1 MRAYTVACCV
11 ALCAA
16 FLPAVPAVADSEDSA
31 VPVEPVPVGG
41 DVLGKFC
48 ISVPVSTLAKTFA
61 AFFGLAGTGG
71 GTVIAAQSGVQ
82 PAAQVPAAVSA
93 PVPAPV
99 PAPVVA
105 PVVAPAPVPVN
116 ASPAGTQSLAGV
128 PLMERLVMG
137 AGLPRDLTILE
148 AVPC

>member
-1 MRAYTVACCV
+1 MRAYTAACCV

-16 FLPAVPAVADSEDSA
+16 LLPAVPAVADSEDSL

-48 ISVPVSTLAKTFA
+48 ISVPVNTLAQTFA

-71 GTVIAAQSGVQ
+71 GTVTAAQAGVQ
-82 PAAQVPAAVSA
+82 SAVP
-93 PVPAPV
+93 
-99 PAPVVA
+99 
-105 PVVAPAPVPVN
+105 APAPVN
-116 ASPAGTQSLAGV
+116 ASLAGTQSLAGV
-128 PLMERLVMG
+128 PLMERLLLDT
-137 AGLPRDLTILE
+137 GLPRDLTILE

>member
-1 MRAYTVACCV
+1 MRAYTAACCV

-16 FLPAVPAVADSEDSA
+16 FLPTVPAVADSEDSS

-48 ISVPVSTLAKTFA
+48 ISVPVNTLAQTFA

-71 GTVIAAQSGVQ
+71 GTVTAAQSGVQ
-82 PAAQVPAAVSA
+82 SAVPAPA
-93 PVPAPV
+93 PVAVPAPV
-99 PAPVVA
+99 
-105 PVVAPAPVPVN
+105 N
-116 ASPAGTQSLAGV
+116 ASLAGTQSLAGV
-128 PLMERLVMG
+128 PLMERLLLG
-137 AGLPRDLTILE
+137 TGLPRDLTILE